1 MNAIEII
8 GTQNFMGKEIKVIE
22 GGFGNG
28 QRCITA
34 FEISKIHNMELK
46 EVNKSINRLITK
58 DRLKDNKD
66 YINILSQVNTLPMN
80 IEDVFGVKQSYIN
93 RTQCIFILS
102 ERGYSKLIKSMDDDE
117 SWNVMDKLIDEYF
130 TMREIIN
137 SDEQLKAMALL
148 KAVESNGEESALA
161 IKRYS
166 DIRIKEETK
175 ALTDI
180 IKTQK
185 PKVDIYNKFIDSNG
199 LYTPTQMSKLYKI
212 KNINSAKSLN
222 PILNENNIC
231 YKQGKSWLPYA
242 TLDKQWYKLI
252 TNEHGTQLKFTPL
265 GVIEIAKIL
274 DIKIEE
280 KELDELI
287 ND

>member
-1 MNAIEII
+1 
-8 GTQNFMGKEIKVIE
+8 
-22 GGFGNG
+22 
-28 QRCITA
+28 
-34 FEISKIHNMELK
+34 MELK
-46 EVNKSINRLITK
+46 TINQSIKRLIEK
-58 DRLKDNKD
+58 DRLKIHID
-66 YINILSQVNTLPMN
+66 YIDIKGNCELPLSELGWKARNIANA
-80 IEDVFGVKQSYIN
+80 
-93 RTQCIFILS
+93 FILS
-102 ERGYSKLIKSMDDDE
+102 ERGYSKLIKYMDDDE

-180 IKTQK
+180 IKTQR

-199 LYTPTQMSKLYKI
+199 LYTPTKMSKLYKI